1 MNHVNKT
8 RKGYGRQGRP
18 LRRMRPRSVVD
29 LFCGAGG
36 ASTGAAIAC
45 EQLGMERPS
54 LVAVNH
60 WSIAVQ
66 THELNHPWANHHCC
80 RVESLDPRVVV
91 PNSTADLIVAGVE
104 CTHHSQARGGKPM
117 SDQSRASAW
126 SVLHWAE
133 QLRAKDILI
142 ENVPEFMSWGPLNAQ
157 GRPIK
162 SRKGETFQALLRALE
177 SLNYRV
183 DWRIIN
189 AADYGDPQKRRRLF
203 LRARANR
210 RAIEWPDATHE
221 GSWRTAREI
230 LDWSDLGSS
239 IFSRKRPLAARTVAR
254 IAEGIKRYC
263 GEYSEA
269 FLQLLHTG
277 KVDPRSLPKSTSC
290 KRPFLVPRYGERPGQ
305 APRTHSIDEAL
316 PTVTGTNAPQ
326 LVTPFILPHDQ
337 WTEKNGLMVDSVDDP
352 MRTVTAHN
360 GRNNKLVTPFLLP
373 YYRTGVP
380 KSIDGPMDTVTTK
393 DRFALVTADGHC
405 MDIYFRMLSPR
416 ELARAQSFPD
426 EFRFVGNKGEVIK
439 QIGNAV
445 PVSTATALCR
455 SVLRRAA

>member
-1 MNHVNKT
+1 
-8 RKGYGRQGRP
+8 
-18 LRRMRPRSVVD
+18 
-29 LFCGAGG
+29 
-36 ASTGAAIAC
+36 
-45 EQLGMERPS
+45 MERPS

-60 WSIAVQ
+60 WSIAVK

-80 RVESLDPRVVV
+80 RVESLDPRQVV
-91 PNSTADLIVAGVE
+91 PGSTADLIVAGVE

-133 QLRAKDILI
+133 QLRARDVLI
-142 ENVPEFMSWGPLNAQ
+142 ENVPEFMSWGPLTAQ

-162 SRKGETFQALLRALE
+162 ARKGETFRCFIQALE

-183 DWRIIN
+183 EWRVLN
-189 AADYGDPQKRRRLF
+189 AADYGDPQRRRRLF

-221 GSWRTAREI
+221 EGSWRTAREI
-230 LDWSDLGSS
+230 LDWGDLGSS
-239 IFSRKRPLAARTVAR
+239 IFNRKRPLAARTIAR
-254 IAEGIKRYC
+254 IAEGIKRYA

-277 KVDPRSLPKSTSC
+277 KVDPKSLPSAAAC
-290 KRPFLVPRYGERPGQ
+290 KRPFLVPRYGERPTQ
-305 APRTHSIDEAL
+305 APRTHSVDDPI
-316 PTVTGTNAPQ
+316 PTITGTNAPQ

-337 WTEKNGLMVDSVDDP
+337 WTEKNGLMVDGIDSP
-352 MRTVTAHN
+352 LRTVTAHN
-360 GRNNKLVTPFLLP
+360 GRNNHLVSPFLLP

-380 KSIDGPMDTVTTK
+380 KSVDGPMDTVTTR
-393 DRFALVTADGHC
+393 DRFALVTPVA

-416 ELARAQSFPD
+416 ELARAQSFP
-426 EFRFVGNKGEVIK
+426 ESFQFLGNKGEQIK

-455 SVLRRAA
+455 SVLKRAA